1 MYIFRYRQIFANLAG
16 IWRFVWGDST
26 FAAMFNDRGMN
37 NSQQWINE
45 SGTFFPVSGD
55 TRLLESPGNGVFV
68 VVQISTPMMKR
79 IGLKKIGE
87 KFDFDFKLYELGSE
101 PIIKLVKK
109 TWNSDTFIEGNKNLG
124 VIFNGIKGTGKT
136 ISAKL
141 LCNAIG
147 LPVVIVQNNGDGLLP
162 FLQSLNFECV
172 VFIDE
177 AEKTFKKGE
186 DDDILLRLIDGV
198 YNACRRLYILTTN
211 QLTLNDNLL
220 GRPGRIRYRFE
231 FSNLLP
237 EAIEEYLKDNL
248 RPDMVDQKEKILQ
261 QIDLLEISTID
272 ILKAL
277 VDEVNI
283 HGQLPEKP
291 CLNIP
296 VAKFA
301 YEILKFH
308 YWENVDAK
316 TEVMNFIR
324 SKMAE
329 SHYSSMNEWIN
340 KWESNDGEKD
350 AVDLLSDKFGYVSI
364 YTMTSTSSSLW
375 RDTTTSMG
383 TITSEPDADGFFLM
397 RSRYDDS
404 DSLCY
409 LLKKKESPSLYRG
422 MLV

>member
-1 MYIFRYRQIFANLAG
+1 MAL
-16 IWRFVWGDST
+16 
-26 FAAMFNDRGMN
+26 FNVRGMKN
-37 NSQQWINE
+37 NQQWINE

-55 TRLLESPGNGVFV
+55 TRLLESPGDGVFV
-68 VVQISTPMMKR
+68 VVQMSTPMMKR
-79 IGLKKIGE
+79 IGLKRIGD
-87 KFDFDFKLYELGSE
+87 KFEFDFKLYELGSE
-101 PIIKLVKK
+101 PIIRLVKK
-109 TWNSDTFIEGNKNLG
+109 TWQSDTFIEGNKNLG
-124 VIFNGIKGTGKT
+124 IIFNGIKGTGKT

-147 LPVVIVQNNGDGLLP
+147 LPVVIVQNNSDGLLP
-162 FLQSLNFECV
+162 FLQSMNFECV

-248 RPDMVDQKEKILQ
+248 RPDLMGQKEKILQ

-301 YEILKFH
+301 YEILEFH
-308 YWENVDAK
+308 YLENIEAK
-316 TEVMNFIR
+316 TQVLNYIR
-324 SKMAE
+324 GKMTE
-329 SHYSSMNEWIN
+329 SGYSSINEWIN
-340 KWESNDGEKD
+340 KWESKDGDDD
-350 AVDLLSDKFGYVSI
+350 AMDLLRDEFDYVSKH
-364 YTMTSTSSSLW
+364 TMTSISSSLW
-375 RDTTTSMG
+375 RETTTSMG
-383 TITSEPDADGFFLM
+383 SIVSEPDADGFFMM

-404 DSLCY
+404 DVLCL
-409 LLKKKESPSLYRG
+409 LLKRKESPSLYRG

>member
-1 MYIFRYRQIFANLAG
+1 
-16 IWRFVWGDST
+16 
-26 FAAMFNDRGMN
+26 MN
-37 NSQQWINE
+37 AVSQQWINE
-45 SGTFFPVSGD
+45 AGTFYPVSGD
-55 TRLLESPGNGVFV
+55 TRLLASPGDGVFV
-68 VVQISTPMMKR
+68 VVESATPMMKR
-79 IGLKKIGE
+79 IGLNRIGD
-87 KFDFDFKLYELGSE
+87 KFDFDFKLYELGTD
-101 PIIKLVKK
+101 PIIRLVKK
-109 TWNSDTFIEGNKNLG
+109 TWESRPFVEGNKNLG

-136 ISAKL
+136 LSAKL

-147 LPVVIVQNNGDGLLP
+147 LPVVIVQNSSEGLLP

-198 YNACRRLYILTTN
+198 YNECRRLYILTTN

-237 EAIEEYLKDNL
+237 QAIEEYLDDNL
-248 RPDMVDQKEKILQ
+248 RPDLQGQREKILE

-283 HGQLPEKP
+283 HGALPETP

-301 YEILKFH
+301 YEILEFYHLESYESKG
-308 YWENVDAK
+308 
-316 TEVMNFIR
+316 EVLSFVR
-324 SKMAE
+324 EKMAE
-329 SHYSSMNEWIN
+329 GGFTSLLEWLS
-340 KWESNDGEKD
+340 KWKSADGKTD
-350 AVDLLSDKFGYVSI
+350 ADDLLDEEFEYVCQR
-364 YTMTSTSSSLW
+364 TMTSTSSSLW
-375 RDTTTSMG
+375 KDSTTSLG
-383 TITSEPDADGFFLM
+383 TIVREPDPDGFFVM
-397 RSRYDDS
+397 RPRYEDEDH
-404 DSLCY
+404 LCV
-409 LLKKKESPSLYRG
+409 LLRKKESPSLYRG

>member
-1 MYIFRYRQIFANLAG
+1 
-16 IWRFVWGDST
+16 
-26 FAAMFNDRGMN
+26 MN

-55 TRLLESPGNGVFV
+55 TRLLESPGSGVFV
-68 VVQISTPMMKR
+68 VVQISTAMMKR

-101 PIIKLVKK
+101 PIIRLVKK
-109 TWNSDTFIEGNKNLG
+109 TWNSETFIEGNKNLG

-147 LPVVIVQNNGDGLLP
+147 LPVVIVQNNCEGLLP

-248 RPDMVDQKEKILQ
+248 KPELVDQKEKILQ

-283 HGQLPEKP
+283 HGELPEKP

-301 YEILKFH
+301 YEILQFH
-308 YWENVDAK
+308 YLESIESK

-329 SHYSSMNEWIN
+329 GGYSSLNEWIS
-340 KWESNDGEKD
+340 KWKSKDGDND
-350 AVDLLSDKFGYVSI
+350 AVDLLTDEFEYVARN
-364 YTMTSTSSSLW
+364 TMTSTSSCLW

-383 TITSEPDADGFFLM
+383 SIVSEPDTDGFFIM
-397 RSRYDDS
+397 RSRYGDS
-404 DSLCY
+404 DVLCL

-422 MLV
+422 MLA

>member
-1 MYIFRYRQIFANLAG
+1 
-16 IWRFVWGDST
+16 
-26 FAAMFNDRGMN
+26 MN

-55 TRLLESPGNGVFV
+55 TRLLESPGSGVFV

-87 KFDFDFKLYELGSE
+87 RFDFDFKLYELGTE
-101 PIIKLVKK
+101 PIIRLVKK
-109 TWNSDTFIEGNKNLG
+109 TWESDTFIEGNKNLG

-248 RPDMVDQKEKILQ
+248 KSELVDQKEKILQ

-308 YWENVDAK
+308 YLENVESNA
-316 TEVMNFIR
+316 EVMNFIR
-324 SKMAE
+324 AKMSE
-329 SHYSSMNEWIN
+329 NGYSSLNEWIN
-340 KWESNDGEKD
+340 KWESKDGNKD

-364 YTMTSTSSSLW
+364 HTMTSTSSSLW

>member
-1 MYIFRYRQIFANLAG
+1 MHILLISPNLCKPCKDLALCFG
-16 IWRFVWGDST
+16 QAYLCGVL
-26 FAAMFNDRGMN
+26 NDRGMN

-55 TRLLESPGNGVFV
+55 TRLLESPGSGVFV

-101 PIIKLVKK
+101 PIIRLVKK

-272 ILKAL
+272 IL
-277 VDEVNI
+277 
-283 HGQLPEKP
+283 
-291 CLNIP
+291 
-296 VAKFA
+296 
-301 YEILKFH
+301 
-308 YWENVDAK
+308 
-316 TEVMNFIR
+316 
-324 SKMAE
+324 
-329 SHYSSMNEWIN
+329 
-340 KWESNDGEKD
+340 
-350 AVDLLSDKFGYVSI
+350 
-364 YTMTSTSSSLW
+364 
-375 RDTTTSMG
+375 
-383 TITSEPDADGFFLM
+383 IT
-397 RSRYDDS
+397 R
-404 DSLCY
+404 
-409 LLKKKESPSLYRG
+409 K
-422 MLV
+422 

>member
-1 MYIFRYRQIFANLAG
+1 
-16 IWRFVWGDST
+16 
-26 FAAMFNDRGMN
+26 MFNDRGMN

-55 TRLLESPGNGVFV
+55 TRLLESPGSGVFV

-87 KFDFDFKLYELGSE
+87 KFDFDFKLYELGSD

-147 LPVVIVQNNGDGLLP
+147 LSVVIVQNNGDGLLP

-283 HGQLPEKP
+283 HGQLPEKQ

-308 YWENVDAK
+308 YLENVDAK
-316 TEVMNFIR
+316 TEVMNYIR

-329 SHYSSMNEWIN
+329 SNYSSMNEWIN

-364 YTMTSTSSSLW
+364 HTMTSTSSSLW
-375 RDTTTSMG
+375 RDTNTSMG

>member
-1 MYIFRYRQIFANLAG
+1 
-16 IWRFVWGDST
+16 
-26 FAAMFNDRGMN
+26 MN

-55 TRLLESPGNGVFV
+55 TRLLESPGSGVFV
-68 VVQISTPMMKR
+68 VVQISTAMMKR

-101 PIIKLVKK
+101 PIIRLVKK
-109 TWNSDTFIEGNKNLG
+109 TWNSETFIEGNKNLG

-147 LPVVIVQNNGDGLLP
+147 LPVVIVQNNCEGLLP

-308 YWENVDAK
+308 YLENVDAK
-316 TEVMNFIR
+316 TEVMNYIR

-329 SHYSSMNEWIN
+329 SNYSSMNEWIN

-364 YTMTSTSSSLW
+364 HTMTSTSSSLW
-375 RDTTTSMG
+375 RDTNTSMG

>member
-1 MYIFRYRQIFANLAG
+1 MS
-16 IWRFVWGDST
+16 VS
-26 FAAMFNDRGMN
+26 
-37 NSQQWINE
+37 SQQWINE
-45 SGTFFPVSGD
+45 AGTFYPVSGD
-55 TRLLESPGNGVFV
+55 TRLLASPGDGVFV
-68 VVQISTPMMKR
+68 VVESATPMMKR
-79 IGLKKIGE
+79 IGLSRIGDRFE
-87 KFDFDFKLYELGSE
+87 FDFKLYELGTD
-101 PIIKLVKK
+101 PIIRLVKK
-109 TWNSDTFIEGNKNLG
+109 TWESDTFVEGNKNLG

-136 ISAKL
+136 LSAKL

-147 LPVVIVQNNGDGLLP
+147 LPVVIVQNSSDGLLP

-198 YNACRRLYILTTN
+198 YNECRRLYILTTN

-237 EAIEEYLKDNL
+237 QAIEEYLDDNL
-248 RPDMVDQKEKILQ
+248 LTERAGQREKILE

-283 HGQLPEKP
+283 HGQLPVTP

-301 YEILKFH
+301 YEILEFYH
-308 YWENVDAK
+308 LAK
-316 TEVMNFIR
+316 YEDKADVLQFVRM
-324 SKMAE
+324 KMSEGGFA
-329 SHYSSMNEWIN
+329 SIN
-340 KWESNDGEKD
+340 DWLGKWKSEDGKKD
-350 AVDLLSDKFGYVSI
+350 AEDLLDEEFEYVCQR
-364 YTMTSTSSSLW
+364 TMTSTSSSLW
-375 RDTTTSMG
+375 KDSPTSLG
-383 TITSEPDADGFFLM
+383 TIVREPDADGFFLM
-397 RSRYDDS
+397 KTRYEDEDH
-404 DSLCY
+404 LC
-409 LLKKKESPSLYRG
+409 LLLRKKEAPSLYRG

>member
-1 MYIFRYRQIFANLAG
+1 
-16 IWRFVWGDST
+16 
-26 FAAMFNDRGMN
+26 MN
-37 NSQQWINE
+37 VSSQQWINE
-45 SGTFFPVSGD
+45 AGTFYSVSGD
-55 TRLLESPGNGVFV
+55 TRLLASPGDGVFV
-68 VVQISTPMMKR
+68 VVESATPMMKR
-79 IGLKKIGE
+79 IGLSRIGD
-87 KFDFDFKLYELGSE
+87 KFEFDFKLYELGTD
-101 PIIKLVKK
+101 PIIRLVKK
-109 TWNSDTFIEGNKNLG
+109 TWESDTFVEGNKNLG

-136 ISAKL
+136 LSAKL

-147 LPVVIVQNNGDGLLP
+147 LPVVIVQNSSDGLLP

-198 YNACRRLYILTTN
+198 YNECRRLYILTTN

-237 EAIEEYLKDNL
+237 QAIEEYLDDNL
-248 RPDMVDQKEKILQ
+248 LPERAGQREKILE

-283 HGQLPEKP
+283 HGQLPEAP

-301 YEILKFH
+301 YEILEFYH
-308 YWENVDAK
+308 LAK
-316 TEVMNFIR
+316 YEDKADVLQFVRI
-324 SKMAE
+324 KMSEGGFA
-329 SHYSSMNEWIN
+329 SIN
-340 KWESNDGEKD
+340 DWLGKWKSEDGKKD
-350 AVDLLSDKFGYVSI
+350 AEDLLDEEFEYVCQR
-364 YTMTSTSSSLW
+364 TMTSTSSSL
-375 RDTTTSMG
+375 RKDSATSLG
-383 TITSEPDADGFFLM
+383 TIVREPDADGFFLM
-397 RSRYDDS
+397 KPRYEEEDH
-404 DSLCY
+404 LCI
-409 LLKKKESPSLYRG
+409 LLRKKEAPSLYRG

>member
-1 MYIFRYRQIFANLAG
+1 M
-16 IWRFVWGDST
+16 
-26 FAAMFNDRGMN
+26 
-37 NSQQWINE
+37 
-45 SGTFFPVSGD
+45 
-55 TRLLESPGNGVFV
+55 
-68 VVQISTPMMKR
+68 
-79 IGLKKIGE
+79 
-87 KFDFDFKLYELGSE
+87 
-101 PIIKLVKK
+101 
-109 TWNSDTFIEGNKNLG
+109 
-124 VIFNGIKGTGKT
+124 
-136 ISAKL
+136 
-141 LCNAIG
+141 
-147 LPVVIVQNNGDGLLP
+147 LP

-248 RPDMVDQKEKILQ
+248 RPDLMNQKEKILQ

-283 HGQLPEKP
+283 HGKLPETP

-308 YWENVDAK
+308 YLDNIEDK
-316 TEVMNFIR
+316 TQVLNFIR
-324 SKMAE
+324 SKMGE
-329 SHYSSMNEWIN
+329 SGYVSLNEWIN
-340 KWESNDGEKD
+340 KWKSKDGNND
-350 AVDLLSDKFGYVSI
+350 AVDLLTDEFDYVSI
-364 YTMTSTSSSLW
+364 HTMTSTSSSLW
-375 RDTTTSMG
+375 REATTSMG
-383 TITSEPDADGFFLM
+383 SIVSEPDADGFFIM

-404 DSLCY
+404 DVLCL
-409 LLKKKESPSLYRG
+409 LLKRKESPSLYRG

>member
-1 MYIFRYRQIFANLAG
+1 
-16 IWRFVWGDST
+16 
-26 FAAMFNDRGMN
+26 MN

-55 TRLLESPGNGVFV
+55 TRLLESPGSGVFV

-87 KFDFDFKLYELGSE
+87 KFDFDFKLYELGSD
-101 PIIKLVKK
+101 PIIQLVKK

-237 EAIEEYLKDNL
+237 ETIEEYLKDNL

-283 HGQLPEKP
+283 HGQLPEKS

-308 YWENVDAK
+308 YLENVDAK

-329 SHYSSMNEWIN
+329 SNYSSMNEWIN

-364 YTMTSTSSSLW
+364 HTMTSTSSSLW

>member
-1 MYIFRYRQIFANLAG
+1 
-16 IWRFVWGDST
+16 
-26 FAAMFNDRGMN
+26 MN

-55 TRLLESPGNGVFV
+55 TRLLESPGSGVFV

-87 KFDFDFKLYELGSE
+87 KFDFDFKLYELGSD

-308 YWENVDAK
+308 YLENVDAK

-329 SHYSSMNEWIN
+329 SNYSSMNEWIN

-364 YTMTSTSSSLW
+364 HTMTSTSSSLW